1 MSEPKRY
8 DCYILGGNVGDDP
21 ARSDGEFVR
30 YEDYARLKAECQARQ
45 AENSVLAVECEHLKA
60 EVDRLA
66 MSEGY
71 HYTAIS
77 INTLKEQLHQ
87 KHIDYIE
94 ARKANE
100 AKVEMINSLKAEVE
114 RLTNNCKYLDQK
126 LDEELDKSA
135 MLCGQV
141 VRLTK
146 AGDAMAG
153 IIKYHPEVNT
163 FDPVPDVVKR
173 WNAAKEGKQL

>member
-114 RLTNNCKYLDQK
+114 RLT
-126 LDEELDKSA
+126 
-135 MLCGQV
+135 
-141 VRLTK
+141 K
-146 AGDAMAG
+146 AADAMYSWLGVCARHNNSMRDDWLCAKKG
-153 IIKYHPEVNT
+153 LPTLTEQWEIEKRNRAAEDAANEPEQ
-163 FDPVPDVVKR
+163 
-173 WNAAKEGKQL
+173 EGADL